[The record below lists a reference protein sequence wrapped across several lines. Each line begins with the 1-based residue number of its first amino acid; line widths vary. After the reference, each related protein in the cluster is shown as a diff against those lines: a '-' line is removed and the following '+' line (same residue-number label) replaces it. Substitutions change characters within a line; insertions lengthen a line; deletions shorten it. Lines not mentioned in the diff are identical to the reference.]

1 MEIPD
6 KGILFSRVKKVLKN
20 QRSIQSKTVFTYQH
34 TSCTRGVFTM
44 VMQLTLTIGG
54 KSIGD
59 SVCKLLKKE
68 LLSPG

>member
-6 KGILFSRVKKVLKN
+6 EGILFSRVKKVLKN
-20 QRSIQSKTVFTYQH
+20 QRCIQSKTVCTYQH
-34 TSCTRGVFTM
+34 SSCTRGVLTM
-44 VMQLTLTIGG
+44 VMQLTLTIGDE
-54 KSIGD
+54 SIGD

>member
-6 KGILFSRVKKVLKN
+6 EGILFSRVKKVLKN
-20 QRSIQSKTVFTYQH
+20 QRRIQSKTVCTYQH
-34 TSCTRGVFTM
+34 SSCARGVLTM
-44 VMQLTLTIGG
+44 VMQLTLTIGDE
-54 KSIGD
+54 SIGD